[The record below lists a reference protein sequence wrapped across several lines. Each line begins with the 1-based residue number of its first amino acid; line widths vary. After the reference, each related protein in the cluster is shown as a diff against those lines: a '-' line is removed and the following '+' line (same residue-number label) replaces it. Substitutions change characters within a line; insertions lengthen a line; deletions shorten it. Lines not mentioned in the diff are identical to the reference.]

1 MCWHSILV
9 TACSPRRTN
18 RPLHDLRCVSTA
30 AADMRQEAL
39 PQCVWRC
46 LQMKDCLYI
55 NNNSVIGE
63 CELGHGQCES
73 LQPAAG
79 VLASLFGPL
88 FDNCIRWGS
97 SHKPGWVTV
106 RVAIRDVARIVRADS
121 VLIGNFYF
129 RRGQVWAN
137 KKGVSIGPINEAD
150 QDIELLMKD
159 ATCPLPWIPYTAGE
173 PLPFGAVAGGHLAD
187 GSAIYV
193 AKMIHNSYAVF
204 GYYNPTSSLAFYET
218 NGIHTTTSM
227 DILMLI

>member
-1 MCWHSILV
+1 MITFHRTLISIVMCWHSILV

-150 QDIELLMKD
+150 QDIELLWKIRQWGVRRRGGRR
-159 ATCPLPWIPYTAGE
+159 TVFKKLGGFGGFIPTISKRRA
-173 PLPFGAVAGGHLAD
+173 P
-187 GSAIYV
+187 
-193 AKMIHNSYAVF
+193 
-204 GYYNPTSSLAFYET
+204 
-218 NGIHTTTSM
+218 
-227 DILMLI
+227 